1 MYIHTNHSNRRKPER
16 AILMST
22 KLETLNQKADQI
34 LQDKQTQLEKLNSQL
49 EEEKAAV
56 KDLEEEMDTATA
68 AGDLAGYQKAK
79 TAKRNKSDAIE
90 MHTKRYKQL
99 TEAPLI
105 STVEYNRTMADI
117 MGELT
122 SQNNKAKE
130 ELAALADQMKEISDR
145 MSETIEYGNKL
156 LHKWQHDIYKDDAS
170 IVNAAG
176 KKIYMDNLEK
186 QFKDFSAVRFGMDVV
201 GNYNYK
207 TFRGI

>member
-16 AILMST
+16 AIHMST

-34 LQDKQTQLEKLNSQL
+34 LQDKQSQLEKLSTQL

-105 STVEYNRTMADI
+105 STAEYNRTMADI

-145 MSETIEYGNKL
+145 MSETIEYGNTL

-170 IVNAAG
+170 VVNAAG

>member
-1 MYIHTNHSNRRKPER
+1 
-16 AILMST
+16 MST

>member
-1 MYIHTNHSNRRKPER
+1 
-16 AILMST
+16 MST

-117 MGELT
+117 IGELT

>member
-1 MYIHTNHSNRRKPER
+1 VYIHTNHSNRRKPER